1 MEPVPARPV
10 TAMFMG
16 LIVGLC
22 VAVILQQGGV
32 WPLDKLTTF
41 LLPGLLG
48 LIFVLLSRIRRTASA
63 VPLAIALILLI
74 APVAYGLT
82 GIGEAGEK
90 GQLNGGCT
98 VEALSDLDT
107 TVVTDTSRANP
118 FAIDPDGGLSWV
130 ATSPGPITDHE
141 WEIWV
146 VIGGYEFVVADGGD
160 PNGDMTT
167 SNNGDVPDVRAYVED
182 LGFRA
187 ATQIQGIYEVGGYI
201 DGEGGSCDG
210 FGFVKIEGGFLGS
223 IASWVALVLG
233 LIALGIFWMVAF
245 TERSRALPEGQEG
258 VSETSDHVVVGA
270 TTDSRPGTD
279 GGDRGS
285 TETGSD
291 HPGGSSGDGED
302 GSSQYRSD

>member
-1 MEPVPARPV
+1 MERVPARPV
-10 TAMFMG
+10 TAMFTG
-16 LIVGLC
+16 LIAGLSL
-22 VAVILQQGGV
+22 AVILQQGGV

-48 LIFVLLSRIRRTASA
+48 LVFAVLSRVRRPTSA
-63 VPLAIALILLI
+63 VPFAIALILLI

-82 GIGEAGEK
+82 GICEAGDR

-107 TVVTDTSRANP
+107 TVVTDTSRAKP
-118 FAIDPDGGLSWV
+118 FEVDPDGGLSWM

-146 VIGGYEFVVADGGD
+146 IIGGYELVGADGRD
-160 PNGDMTT
+160 ANVDMTT
-167 SNNGDVPDVRAYVED
+167 ANLGDVPDVRGYVED

-187 ATQIQGIYEVGGYI
+187 AGQIQGVYEVGGFI

-210 FGFVKIEGGFLGS
+210 FGFVKIEGGFFGS

-245 TERSRALPEGQEG
+245 TERFRPLPEGQE
-258 VSETSDHVVVGA
+258 VAVEPTDHVVVAA
-270 TTDSRPGTD
+270 TTDEVTTAGS
-279 GGDRGS
+279 GGIAS
-285 TETGSD
+285 TETGVD
-291 HPGGSSGDGED
+291 HPADPPREGEIRPPD
-302 GSSQYRSD
+302 DRSV

>member
-16 LIVGLC
+16 LIVGLS

-48 LIFVLLSRIRRTASA
+48 LIFVVLSRIRRTASA

-82 GIGEAGEK
+82 GIAEAGAS

-98 VEALSDLDT
+98 VDALSDLDS
-107 TVVTDTSRANP
+107 TVVTDTSRSNP
-118 FAIDPDGGLSWV
+118 FDIDPDGGLSWL
-130 ATSPGPITDHE
+130 ASSPGPITDHE

-146 VIGGYEFVVADGGD
+146 VIGGYEYVVADGGD
-160 PNGDMTT
+160 ANGDMTT
-167 SNNGDVPDVRAYVED
+167 SNDGDVASVRGYVED

-187 ATQIQGIYEVGGYI
+187 AAQIQGVYEVGGFI

-210 FGFVKIEGGFLGS
+210 FGFVKIEGGFFGS

-233 LIALGIFWMVAF
+233 LIALGIFSMVAF
-245 TERSRALPEGQEG
+245 TERLRALPQGEG
-258 VSETSDHVVVGA
+258 VSERSDQVVVDA
-270 TTDSRPGTD
+270 TRDSQRVTD
-279 GGDRGS
+279 GGEIAPTD
-285 TETGSD
+285 TGSD
-291 HPGGSSGDGED
+291 YPGGPSGDGED
-302 GSSQYRSD
+302 GSSESRSD